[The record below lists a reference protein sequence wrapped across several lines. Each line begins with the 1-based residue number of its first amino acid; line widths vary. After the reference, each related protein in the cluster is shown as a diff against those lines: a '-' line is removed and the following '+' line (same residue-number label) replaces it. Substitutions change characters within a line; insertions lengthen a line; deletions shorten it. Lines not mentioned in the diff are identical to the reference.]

1 MFPSGG
7 DGMQGKAQDLVAEV
21 AKTLSGIPNKLAI
34 RGHTDA
40 VPFKDPNGKN
50 NWSLSAE
57 RAEATRQVLAKN
69 GVSENRFVRIEGVSD
84 TDPFNPKNPL
94 DPRNRRMS
102 ITVLNTD
109 TK

>member
-1 MFPSGG
+1 
-7 DGMQGKAQDLVAEV
+7 MQGKAQDLIAEV
-21 AKTLSGIPNKLAI
+21 AKSLASLPNKLAI

-40 VPFKDPNGKN
+40 VPFKSPEGRN

-69 GVSENRFVRIEGVSD
+69 GVSESRFVRIEGVSD
-84 TDPFNPKNPL
+84 TDPFNPKDPI

-109 TK
+109 PKE